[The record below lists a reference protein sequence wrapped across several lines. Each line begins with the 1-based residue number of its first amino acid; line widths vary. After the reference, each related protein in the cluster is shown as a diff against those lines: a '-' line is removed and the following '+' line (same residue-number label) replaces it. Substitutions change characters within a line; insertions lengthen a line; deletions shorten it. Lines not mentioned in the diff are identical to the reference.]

1 MDHVASGSML
11 AHLVVLGAVA
21 LPLLLVLRVYMVLP
35 PQASPRRRKGETCS
49 LGVFL
54 GSGE

>member
-1 MDHVASGSML
+1 ML
-11 AHLVVLGAVA
+11 AHLVVLSVVA

-35 PQASPRRRKGETCS
+35 PQTSPRRRKGETCS